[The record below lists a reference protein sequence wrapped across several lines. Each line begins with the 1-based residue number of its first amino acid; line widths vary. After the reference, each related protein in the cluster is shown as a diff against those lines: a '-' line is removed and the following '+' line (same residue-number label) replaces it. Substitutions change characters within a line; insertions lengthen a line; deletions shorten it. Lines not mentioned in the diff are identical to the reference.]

1 MILTYIL
8 HILVNRIA
16 KRPTS
21 PNNQTH
27 FHFYRQTQFML
38 YAHNQ
43 EKSERLLNNISRPP
57 PPTPSSY
64 IPYNHILE
72 YDLEY
77 NPY

>member
-16 KRPTS
+16 KRPTR

-27 FHFYRQTQFML
+27 FHFYGQTQFML

-43 EKSERLLNNISRPP
+43 EKSERLLNNISRPLNHP
-57 PPTPSSY
+57 LHIHTIY
-64 IPYNHILE
+64 PYARV
-72 YDLEY
+72 
-77 NPY
+77 